1 MPFKDTILLRTYRV
15 AAPHVLC
22 CW

>member
-1 MPFKDTILLRTYRV
+1 MPFKGFILLRTYRV